1 MHVSLHYMVLYL
13 YGSLPYRVINL
24 LYLIWFFTLHGSLI
38 TLQGSLPYMHVS
50 LPLFGSS
57 KLYMVLYQIWF
68 FKLPDMVLNLTW
80 FFTF

>member
-1 MHVSLHYMVLYL
+1 MVLYIT
-13 YGSLPYRVINL
+13 Y
-24 LYLIWFFTLHGSLI
+24 GSLI

-57 KLYMVLYQIWF
+57 KLCMVLYQIWF
-68 FKLPDMVLNLTW
+68 FKLPVPDMVLNLTW